1 MTTKPEVR
9 IENWSVDGAGSLYTP
24 PEHMALTLV
33 GRVYGHP
40 HRTDGKLTRTSLIK
54 GKVEG
59 FPWKV
64 ETQNT
69 IYILGEVHPEYLR
82 WCEDNGHHIPTDE
95 EPIKWLN

>member
-9 IENWSVDGAGSLYTP
+9 IENWRVDGTGSPYTP

-40 HRTDGKLTRTSLIK
+40 YYADGRKTRTSLIK

-69 IYILGEVHPEYLR
+69 IYILGEVHPDYLQ
-82 WCEDNGHHIPTDE
+82 WCKEGGHHVPTDE